1 MSEQEII
8 AVEAIRIE
16 NNLPA
21 PTFEVVPVAMVQRL
35 RSIEANME
43 AMGEVCAES
52 IDYANR
58 YVCELAD
65 VLKEIE
71 KHRQLVK
78 KPVLDLGR
86 AIDDC
91 AKNAVAG
98 QKELLDG
105 VKKQIASV
113 QAQEQERINRHQR
126 NLGMIYSCPERHA
139 ADDSQQLRQAI
150 VDMRAFCQPLDWQ
163 EFADDARCA
172 LEQAEATM
180 LHMIDLALKKEA
192 EEAAA
197 EAARMA
203 AKAEA
208 KRAQEQSEKA
218 AALFGDDD
226 DGAAEA
232 EAAEIRRRAEVA
244 AFEAQERAKQ
254 ADEQRRAA
262 IAAQAAQAEAARR
275 QSEKEAQAARKSS
288 AVRTRTKQTL
298 RIDDARAVAQCY
310 EVAGA
315 VLVKV
320 DEPQVLRLLKA
331 GIEIPGAK
339 LVNEEIAVMARGQ

>member
-21 PTFEVVPVAMVQRL
+21 PTFEVVPVDLVETL
-35 RSIEANME
+35 RVCQAGLDGL
-43 AMGEVCAES
+43 GEVTP
-52 IDYANR
+52 ANIQQASGL
-58 YVCELAD
+58 VVDASD
-65 VLKEIE
+65 ALKAIE
-71 KHRQLVK
+71 RQRKAVK
-78 KPVLDLGR
+78 QPVLDLGR

-98 QKELLDG
+98 AKELLDG

-180 LHMIDLALKKEA
+180 LHMIDLAQKKEA

-208 KRAQEQSEKA
+208 KRAQEQAEKA

-339 LVNEEIAVMARGQ
+339 LVNEEIAVMAGRR